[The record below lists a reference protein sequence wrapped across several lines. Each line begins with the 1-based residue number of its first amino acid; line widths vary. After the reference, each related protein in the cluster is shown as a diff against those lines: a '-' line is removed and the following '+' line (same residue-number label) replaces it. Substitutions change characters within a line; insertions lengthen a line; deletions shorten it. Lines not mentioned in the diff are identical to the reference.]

1 MSGPPCW
8 LNPSYRHCVV
18 GNSLQ
23 PAVAPPP
30 APVTS
35 PVNAF
40 ALLGRQLDL
49 LSKWS
54 AAPDGLKRAATRA
67 SAAFTSNNDLLSMSN
82 YVGDA
87 NGTVS
92 YLTSLVAR
100 LRTLSGGQSLVL
112 ARDDAVSGLCIFI
125 VHRCSAAHAGS
136 EFVVAICSS
145 GTEALQYHPSRADAA
160 SGGTLQHASPLL
172 LRDVPATRV
181 CDGSFWYFAL
191 LAERKWCTPQVL
203 FEKLC
208 PALNA
213 KPPSP
218 LV

>member
-67 SAAFTSNNDLLSMSN
+67 SAAFTSSNDLLSMSN

-100 LRTLSGGQSLVL
+100 LRHIFTGQRELITERLVL
-112 ARDDAVSGLCIFI
+112 DIACRALAALC
-125 VHRCSAAHAGS
+125 VRYR
-136 EFVVAICSS
+136 E
-145 GTEALQYHPSRADAA
+145 T
-160 SGGTLQHASPLL
+160 
-172 LRDVPATRV
+172 
-181 CDGSFWYFAL
+181 
-191 LAERKWCTPQVL
+191 
-203 FEKLC
+203 
-208 PALNA
+208 
-213 KPPSP
+213 
-218 LV
+218 